1 MSQKNVLI
9 VIIIILVLVGGLL
22 AWYFLQDDTDI
33 VATNTNA
40 VTNQNVAVDTF
51 DPKVDKPAE
60 NTVWIIDGSFNPSVV
75 TISVGDSITWVN
87 KDDLIR
93 QVASDPHPSHSA
105 LPSLESEELAQD
117 DDYTYTFDKVGE
129 WFYHDHMNPISKGTI
144 IVE

>member
-1 MSQKNVLI
+1 MSQKNILI

-22 AWYFLQDDTDI
+22 ALYFLQVNTDTVTI
-33 VATNTNA
+33 NTNV
-40 VTNQNVAVDTF
+40 VTNQNAAVDTF
-51 DPKVDKPAE
+51 DPTKDKPAE
-60 NTVWIIDGSFNPSVV
+60 NTVWIIDGDFNPSVV

-93 QVASDPHPSHSA
+93 QVASDPHQSHSA
-105 LPSLESEELAQD
+105 LPGLESEELAQD
-117 DDYTYTFDKVGE
+117 DDYTYTFDEIGE